1 MTLPNDFYDN
11 LKSTFKGDMILYPE
25 ATFGNMHLYVRKTKG
40 VSEKVAKFYLN
51 QIVETLLYV

>member
-11 LKSTFKGDMILYPE
+11 LKSKFKGDMILYPE

-40 VSEKVAKFYLN
+40 VSEKVAKFYLK
-51 QIVETLLYV
+51 